1 MYNEDDD
8 YLFDYLLIENWDL
21 RDENEELEEENNDLK
36 DENDALKE
44 KIKKMEKSMD
54 ENHEIDYDEVRFFA
68 EDVQSIASDSWVEME
83 ISYEEAE
90 NAILLWYTPEEY
102 YEYKTNS

>member
-1 MYNEDDD
+1 MYDEDDD

-21 RDENEELEEENNDLK
+21 RDENEALN
-36 DENDALKE
+36 DENDELRDENKALKKQLQE
-44 KIKKMEKSMD
+44 KEDSL
-54 ENHEIDYDEVRFFA
+54 NNRHEVDYDEVRFFA

-102 YEYKTNS
+102 YEFKIY